1 MSEPSTSLPLEL
13 EAGAPAPPSAPAP
26 VEPPTPVT
34 PSEPETYPPSAD
46 DKGKGKATED
56 LLERFTCHIWCVRIL
71 PPPSSSRAPQ
81 FALGTRLT
89 VMTSPSCCDSLEVPS
104 EPVVTPC
111 GHLHCWPC
119 MHEVRVL
126 MTFCSG
132 TPAHRGLRTQWLVES
147 SGRACPVCKAPL
159 TVEKLVPIY
168 AGSGEET
175 DPRCAW
181 SATPSPPSPCASPTL
196 ASDPLSRS
204 LPEGL
209 AFSDP
214 PASRHRSS
222 RPIPPRPRPASSAA
236 ATSYRSGGTGS
247 AFSLQA
253 GLFPLPG
260 LSFGWTWPPPPAGDA
275 GPAPH
280 LAQDGGAPF
289 LVAQPATLVRR
300 ADVDWRTALMQQVF
314 MILFFAVFVAIT
326 LAG

>member
-56 LLERFTCHIWCVRIL
+56 LLERFTCHIC
-71 PPPSSSRAPQ
+71 
-81 FALGTRLT
+81 
-89 VMTSPSCCDSLEVPS
+89 LEVPS

-119 MHEVRVL
+119 MHE
-126 MTFCSG
+126 
-132 TPAHRGLRTQWLVES
+132 WLVES

-175 DPRCAW
+175 DPR
-181 SATPSPPSPCASPTL
+181 
-196 ASDPLSRS
+196 
-204 LPEGL
+204 
-209 AFSDP
+209 
-214 PASRHRSS
+214 
-222 RPIPPRPRPASSAA
+222 SAA